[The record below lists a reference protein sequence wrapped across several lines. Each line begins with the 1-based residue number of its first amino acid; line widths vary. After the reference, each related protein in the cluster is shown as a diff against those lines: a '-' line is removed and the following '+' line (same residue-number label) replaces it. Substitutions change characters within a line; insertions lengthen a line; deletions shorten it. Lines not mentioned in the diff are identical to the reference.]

1 MIKID
6 EFLKD
11 VKSVGIAGHVRPD
24 GDCVGSCLSVYN
36 YIVSYYPDVDCH
48 VYLETIPTIFKF
60 LKNSD
65 KIEEAKEIP
74 ESFDLFICLD
84 CRELKRLGKAGVYF
98 AAAKKTLCIDHH
110 LGNAKFADDE
120 YIIPDDSST
129 CELVFRT
136 MDEKKITKEIAE
148 CLYLGMVH
156 DTGIF
161 QYSCTTSETMKVAG
175 VLMDKGID
183 FTRIV
188 DETYNQ
194 KLYAQQ
200 LIMARALE
208 KSKLYLNDKVIVSFI
223 TKEEMDEFGVLPRHL
238 EGIVQQLRN
247 TKGTEVAVFLYQTE
261 DAGYKVSTR
270 ATGDVDLAALARK
283 FGGGGHA
290 KAAGF
295 SMYENPESCVR
306 KIISELEKVL

>member
-6 EFLKD
+6 DVLKD

-24 GDCVGSCLSVYN
+24 GDCVGSCMSVYN
-36 YIVSYYPDVDCH
+36 YIADNYPDVDLH
-48 VYLETIPTIFKF
+48 VYLETIPSIFKF
-60 LKNSD
+60 LKNTD
-65 KIEEAKEIP
+65 KIEEATDEP
-74 ESFDLFICLD
+74 QGFDLFICLD
-84 CRELKRLGKAGVYF
+84 CREIQRLGKAGAYF
-98 AAAKKTLCIDHH
+98 KASKKTLCIDHQ
-110 LGNAKFADDE
+110 LGKVGFAETE
-120 YIIPDDSST
+120 YIVPDDSST

-161 QYSCTTSETMKVAG
+161 QYTCTTSETMRVAG

-183 FTRIV
+183 YTRIV

-200 LIMARALE
+200 LIMAKALL
-208 KSKLYLNDKVIVSFI
+208 KSKLYLNDKVIISYI
-223 TKEEMDEFGVLPRHL
+223 TKEEMDEVGVLPRHL

-247 TKGTEVAVFLYQTE
+247 TKGTEVAVFLYQT
-261 DAGYKVSTR
+261 DDTGYKVSTR
-270 ATGDVDLAALARK
+270 ATGDVDLNVLARK

-295 SMYENPESCVR
+295 SMHENPESSIR
-306 KIISELEKVL
+306 KIVAELEKVL